1 MQRSLAPLEFGD
13 YLLGAR
19 GMDGALML
27 DEPRDQ
33 GRICSCRASRTR
45 SRSVFV
51 RRDELRKTVNGF
63 LRVFPF
69 GADGYL
75 VALLRT

>member
-13 YLLGAR
+13 YLLGPR
-19 GMDGALML
+19 DGALML

-51 RRDELRKTVNGF
+51 RRDELCKGVHGF